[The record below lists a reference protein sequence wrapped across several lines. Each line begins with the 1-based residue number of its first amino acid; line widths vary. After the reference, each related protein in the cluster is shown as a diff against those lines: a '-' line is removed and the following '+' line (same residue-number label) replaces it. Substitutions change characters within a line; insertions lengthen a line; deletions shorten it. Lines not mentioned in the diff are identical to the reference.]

1 MSMDIAKYKEI
12 VTTMRPLL
20 LKIAV
25 NITRS
30 KEDAEDI
37 VQETCLR
44 LWHGRS
50 EFGGYENI
58 EAFCC
63 KMTKNMSIDKVRTRK
78 ISMGDDALMNLT
90 DNNRLP
96 DEILEEKETNAAI
109 RKIIA
114 MLPQLQ
120 QQVLRLKDIEGCETE
135 EIVAIT
141 GISVESVRNN
151 LSRARKKVRELYG
164 YYLNRKS

>member
-1 MSMDIAKYKEI
+1 
-12 VTTMRPLL
+12 
-20 LKIAV
+20 
-25 NITRS
+25 
-30 KEDAEDI
+30 
-37 VQETCLR
+37 
-44 LWHGRS
+44 
-50 EFGGYENI
+50 
-58 EAFCC
+58 
-63 KMTKNMSIDKVRTRK
+63 MSIDKVRTRK
-78 ISMGDDALMNLT
+78 ISTGDDALLNLT